1 MFYVLCS
8 QTRFSCIF
16 SLYIS
21 FSFLFGAF
29 AVVFCYSFLIAVPFC
44 CARGLC
50 IVSVWQIFCVYICLL
65 HPPFTLRFVLCFSRS
80 FIRLSVVAVTV
91 VEAVFSRN
99 IMVRIFQHIWN
110 AAIALHSRELVCVW
124 VCERECLGCLERLLQ
139 TSAESS
145 VLFDR
150 KLYLT
155 RFECIAETA
164 PTKIMKNWSPGNGR
178 RRRRHRMAYVDER

>member
-1 MFYVLCS
+1 MFYVHKLGS
-8 QTRFSCIF
+8 LAFSVCIF
-16 SLYIS
+16 H
-21 FSFLFGAF
+21 FRSFLAHSLWCFATVFLSPCRF
-29 AVVFCYSFLIAVPFC
+29 AVRAV
-44 CARGLC
+44 CAL
-50 IVSVWQIFCVYICLL
+50 WAYDKFFVYIICLL